1 MKNNASS
8 ALALFILVILLTTG
22 ILQFL
27 IFHTN
32 FPDYHNLLII
42 LVIAI
47 FFGGI
52 VGLIHF
58 FFRFLGGKNLS
69 ESIALLELN
78 NKELS
83 KANERYDLVA
93 KATSDTIWDW
103 NIENNN
109 FIWNKGIQEI
119 FGHQEKDI
127 VENLDWWFEK
137 IHPQDSLK
145 ISVKIY
151 AAIDDLNSDKWYD
164 EYRFRCADGS
174 YKYVINRGFF
184 IRDSENKAI
193 RMIGAIQDVTKQ
205 KTEEQRLRLFETVIT
220 KTNEA
225 VILSELTEDSENN
238 SILFVNP
245 VFNEITGY
253 YSSDVIGNPIS
264 SFLKLESNDKA
275 YGELNLALK
284 KKENAQFQI
293 KNRKKNGD
301 KYWINLSITPI
312 TDKDDQQTHWIFI
325 LRDITVEKQKEE
337 EREKLIIELT
347 QNNKDLKQFSYI
359 TAHNLKAPLSNLTSL
374 LSLLKDIHID
384 DKELQ
389 DILDGFSKSTELLND
404 TINDLSKIIV
414 IKDNTA
420 VDKELITISVTVDN
434 IIKQLGFLLLE
445 KKPKII
451 LNYDKDVVVYGN
463 KLYFE
468 SIVINLMTNAL
479 KYNNPKNTLEIEID
493 SYNDEKFT
501 YLMIK
506 DNGLGID
513 LEKYKDKI
521 FGLYQRF
528 HNYPD
533 SKGLGLYLVKS
544 QVISLGGDI
553 QVKSEVGVGTTF
565 TVILPNIENSKSSLI
580 N

>member
-32 FPDYHNLLII
+32 FPNYHNLLII

-47 FFGGI
+47 CFGGI

-151 AAIDDLNSDKWYD
+151 SAIDDLNSDKWYD

-374 LSLLKDIHID
+374 LSLLEDIHID

>member
-374 LSLLKDIHID
+374 LSLLEDIHID

>member
-1 MKNNASS
+1 MMKNNTSS
-8 ALALFILVILLTTG
+8 TLALFVSVILLTTG
-22 ILQFL
+22 ILQFY
-27 IFHTN
+27 IFHNN
-32 FPDYHNLLII
+32 FPNYYKLALILII
-42 LVIAI
+42 AV
-47 FFGGI
+47 FFGII
-52 VGLIHF
+52 VGF
-58 FFRFLGGKNLS
+58 FHYYTRFLGGKNLT
-69 ESIALLELN
+69 ESVDLLKVK

-83 KANERYDLVA
+83 DANERYNMVA
-93 KATSDTIWDW
+93 RATSDTIWDW

-109 FIWNKGIQEI
+109 FVWNKGIQGV
-119 FGHQEKDI
+119 FGHQENDI
-127 VENLDWWFEK
+127 IEDLDWWFDK

-151 AAIDDLNSDKWYD
+151 AAIADPNLDKWYD
-164 EYRFRCADGS
+164 EYRFRCGDGS
-174 YKYVINRGFF
+174 YKYVVNRGFF
-184 IRDSENKAI
+184 IRDKEKKAV

-225 VILSELTEDSENN
+225 VILSELTEENENN

-245 VFNEITGY
+245 VFQKITGFD
-253 YSSDVIGNPIS
+253 SADVIGNPIS
-264 SFLKLESNDKA
+264 TILRLDNNDESFE
-275 YGELNLALK
+275 EINLALK

-293 KNRKKNGD
+293 KNKKKSGEQ
-301 KYWINLSITPI
+301 YWTNLSITPI
-312 TDKDDQQTHWIFI
+312 TDKDNQQTHWIFI
-325 LRDITVEKQKEE
+325 LRDITIEKQKEE

-374 LSLLKDIHID
+374 LSLLEDIQIED
-384 DKELQ
+384 EELQ
-389 DILDGFSKSTELLND
+389 DILDGFTKSTELLND
-404 TINDLSKIIV
+404 TINDLSEIIV
-414 IKDNTA
+414 IKDNKA
-420 VDKELITISVTVDN
+420 VDKEMITIAETVDN
-434 IIKQLGFLLLE
+434 IINQLGFLLLE
-445 KKPKII
+445 KKPKIT
-451 LNYDKDVVVYGN
+451 LNYDKTLAIYSN

-479 KYNNPKNTLEIEID
+479 KYNNPDNELQIEINSHSD
-493 SYNDEKFT
+493 GKFT
-501 YLMIK
+501 YLDIK

-513 LEKYKDKI
+513 LKKYQDKI

-553 QVKSEVGVGTTF
+553 QVKSEVGIGTTF
-565 TVILPNIENSKSSLI
+565 TVKLPINEKLNS
-580 N
+580 

>member
-1 MKNNASS
+1 MMKNNTSS
-8 ALALFILVILLTTG
+8 TLALFVSVILLTTG
-22 ILQFL
+22 ILQFY
-27 IFHTN
+27 IFHNN
-32 FPDYHNLLII
+32 FPNYYKLALILII
-42 LVIAI
+42 AV
-47 FFGGI
+47 FFGII
-52 VGLIHF
+52 VGF
-58 FFRFLGGKNLS
+58 FHYYTRFLGGKNLT
-69 ESIALLELN
+69 ESVDLLKVK

-83 KANERYDLVA
+83 DANERYNMVA
-93 KATSDTIWDW
+93 RATSDTIWDW

-109 FIWNKGIQEI
+109 FVWNKGIQGV
-119 FGHQEKDI
+119 FGHQENDI
-127 VENLDWWFEK
+127 IEDLDWWFDK

-151 AAIDDLNSDKWYD
+151 AAIADPNLDKWYD
-164 EYRFRCADGS
+164 EYRFRCGDGS
-174 YKYVINRGFF
+174 YKYVVNRGFF
-184 IRDSENKAI
+184 IRDKEKKAV

-225 VILSELTEDSENN
+225 VILSELTEENENN

-245 VFNEITGY
+245 VFQKITGFD
-253 YSSDVIGNPIS
+253 SADVIGNPIS
-264 SFLKLESNDKA
+264 TILRLDNNDESFE
-275 YGELNLALK
+275 EINLALK

-293 KNRKKNGD
+293 KNKKKSGEQ
-301 KYWINLSITPI
+301 YWTNLSITPI
-312 TDKDDQQTHWIFI
+312 TDKDNQQTHWIFI
-325 LRDITVEKQKEE
+325 LRDITIEKQKEE

-374 LSLLKDIHID
+374 LSLLEDIQIED
-384 DKELQ
+384 EELQ
-389 DILDGFSKSTELLND
+389 DILDGFTKSTELLND
-404 TINDLSKIIV
+404 TINDLSEIIV
-414 IKDNTA
+414 IKDNKA
-420 VDKELITISVTVDN
+420 VDKEMITIAETVDN
-434 IIKQLGFLLLE
+434 IINQLGFLLLE
-445 KKPKII
+445 KKPKIT
-451 LNYDKDVVVYGN
+451 LNYDKTLAIYSN

-479 KYNNPKNTLEIEID
+479 KYNNPDNELQIEINSHSD
-493 SYNDEKFT
+493 GKFI
-501 YLMIK
+501 YLDIK

-513 LEKYKDKI
+513 LKKYQDKI

-553 QVKSEVGVGTTF
+553 QVKSEVGIGTTF
-565 TVILPNIENSKSSLI
+565 TVKLPINEKLNS
-580 N
+580 

>member
-1 MKNNASS
+1 MKNNTSS
-8 ALALFILVILLTTG
+8 TLALFVSVILLTTG
-22 ILQFL
+22 ILQFY
-27 IFHTN
+27 IFHNN
-32 FPDYHNLLII
+32 FPNYYKLALILII
-42 LVIAI
+42 AV
-47 FFGGI
+47 FFGII
-52 VGLIHF
+52 VGF
-58 FFRFLGGKNLS
+58 FHYYTRFLGGKNLT
-69 ESIALLELN
+69 ESVDLLKVK

-83 KANERYDLVA
+83 DANERYNMVA
-93 KATSDTIWDW
+93 RATSDTIWDW

-109 FIWNKGIQEI
+109 FVWNKGIQGV
-119 FGHQEKDI
+119 FGHQENDI
-127 VENLDWWFEK
+127 IEDLDWWFDK

-151 AAIDDLNSDKWYD
+151 AAIADPNLDKWYD
-164 EYRFRCADGS
+164 EYRFRCGDGS
-174 YKYVINRGFF
+174 YKYVVNRGFF
-184 IRDSENKAI
+184 IRDKEKKAV

-225 VILSELTEDSENN
+225 VILSELTEENENN

-245 VFNEITGY
+245 VFQKITGFD
-253 YSSDVIGNPIS
+253 SADVIGNPIS
-264 SFLKLESNDKA
+264 TILRLDNNDESFE
-275 YGELNLALK
+275 EINLALK

-293 KNRKKNGD
+293 KNKKKSGEQ
-301 KYWINLSITPI
+301 YWTNLSITPI
-312 TDKDDQQTHWIFI
+312 TDKDNQQTHWIFI
-325 LRDITVEKQKEE
+325 LRDITIEKQKEE

-374 LSLLKDIHID
+374 LSLLEDIQIED
-384 DKELQ
+384 EELQ
-389 DILDGFSKSTELLND
+389 DILDGFTKSTELLND
-404 TINDLSKIIV
+404 TINDLSEIIV
-414 IKDNTA
+414 IKDNKA
-420 VDKELITISVTVDN
+420 VDKEMITIAETVDN
-434 IIKQLGFLLLE
+434 IINQLGFLLLE
-445 KKPKII
+445 KKPKIT
-451 LNYDKDVVVYGN
+451 LNYDKTLAIYSN

-479 KYNNPKNTLEIEID
+479 KYNNPDNELQIEINSHSD
-493 SYNDEKFT
+493 GKFT
-501 YLMIK
+501 YLDIK

-513 LEKYKDKI
+513 LKKYQDKI

-553 QVKSEVGVGTTF
+553 QVKSEVGIGTTF
-565 TVILPNIENSKSSLI
+565 TVKLPINEKLNS
-580 N
+580 

>member
-32 FPDYHNLLII
+32 FPNYHNLLII

-47 FFGGI
+47 CFGGI

-374 LSLLKDIHID
+374 LSLLEDIHID

-420 VDKELITISVTVDN
+420 VDKELITISATVDN

>member
-32 FPDYHNLLII
+32 FPNYHNLLII

-374 LSLLKDIHID
+374 LSLLEDIHID

>member
-32 FPDYHNLLII
+32 FPNYHNLLII

-47 FFGGI
+47 CFGGI

-374 LSLLKDIHID
+374 LSLLEDIHID

>member
-1 MKNNASS
+1 
-8 ALALFILVILLTTG
+8 
-22 ILQFL
+22 
-27 IFHTN
+27 
-32 FPDYHNLLII
+32 LII

-374 LSLLKDIHID
+374 LSLLEDIHID

>member
-1 MKNNASS
+1 MKNNTSS
-8 ALALFILVILLTTG
+8 TLALFVSVILLTTG
-22 ILQFL
+22 ILQFY
-27 IFHTN
+27 IFHNN
-32 FPDYHNLLII
+32 FPNYYKLALILII
-42 LVIAI
+42 AV
-47 FFGGI
+47 FFGII
-52 VGLIHF
+52 VGF
-58 FFRFLGGKNLS
+58 FHYYTRFLGGKNLT
-69 ESIALLELN
+69 ESVDLLKVK

-83 KANERYDLVA
+83 DANERYNMVA
-93 KATSDTIWDW
+93 RATSDTIWDW

-109 FIWNKGIQEI
+109 FVWNKGIQGV
-119 FGHQEKDI
+119 FGHQENDI
-127 VENLDWWFEK
+127 IEDLDWWFDK

-151 AAIDDLNSDKWYD
+151 AAIADPNLDKWYD
-164 EYRFRCADGS
+164 EYRFRCGDGS
-174 YKYVINRGFF
+174 YKYVVNRGFF
-184 IRDSENKAI
+184 IRDKEKKAV

-225 VILSELTEDSENN
+225 VILSELTEENENN

-245 VFNEITGY
+245 VFQKITGFD
-253 YSSDVIGNPIS
+253 SADVIGNPIS
-264 SFLKLESNDKA
+264 TILRLDNNDESFE
-275 YGELNLALK
+275 EINLALK

-293 KNRKKNGD
+293 KNKKKSGEQ
-301 KYWINLSITPI
+301 YWTNLSITPI
-312 TDKDDQQTHWIFI
+312 TDKDNQQTHWIFI
-325 LRDITVEKQKEE
+325 LRDITIEKQKEE

-374 LSLLKDIHID
+374 LSLLEDIQIED
-384 DKELQ
+384 EELQ
-389 DILDGFSKSTELLND
+389 DILDGFTKSTELLND
-404 TINDLSKIIV
+404 TINDLSEIIV
-414 IKDNTA
+414 IKDNKA
-420 VDKELITISVTVDN
+420 VDKEMITIAETVDN
-434 IIKQLGFLLLE
+434 IINQLGFLLLE
-445 KKPKII
+445 KKPKIT
-451 LNYDKDVVVYGN
+451 LNYDKTLAIYSN

-479 KYNNPKNTLEIEID
+479 KYNNPDNELQIEINSHSD
-493 SYNDEKFT
+493 GKFI
-501 YLMIK
+501 YLDIK

-513 LEKYKDKI
+513 LKKYQDKI

-553 QVKSEVGVGTTF
+553 QVKSEVGIGTTF
-565 TVILPNIENSKSSLI
+565 TVKLPINEKLNS
-580 N
+580 

>member
-1 MKNNASS
+1 
-8 ALALFILVILLTTG
+8 
-22 ILQFL
+22 
-27 IFHTN
+27 
-32 FPDYHNLLII
+32 
-42 LVIAI
+42 
-47 FFGGI
+47 
-52 VGLIHF
+52 
-58 FFRFLGGKNLS
+58 
-69 ESIALLELN
+69 
-78 NKELS
+78 
-83 KANERYDLVA
+83 
-93 KATSDTIWDW
+93 
-103 NIENNN
+103 
-109 FIWNKGIQEI
+109 
-119 FGHQEKDI
+119 
-127 VENLDWWFEK
+127 
-137 IHPQDSLK
+137 
-145 ISVKIY
+145 
-151 AAIDDLNSDKWYD
+151 
-164 EYRFRCADGS
+164 
-174 YKYVINRGFF
+174 
-184 IRDSENKAI
+184 
-193 RMIGAIQDVTKQ
+193 MIGAIQDVTKQ

-374 LSLLKDIHID
+374 LSLLEDIHID

>member
-32 FPDYHNLLII
+32 FPNYHNLLII

-151 AAIDDLNSDKWYD
+151 SAIDDLNSDKWYD

-374 LSLLKDIHID
+374 LSLLEDIHID

>member
-1 MKNNASS
+1 MMKNNTSS
-8 ALALFILVILLTTG
+8 TLALFISVILLTTG
-22 ILQFL
+22 ILQFY
-27 IFHTN
+27 IFHNN
-32 FPDYHNLLII
+32 FPNYYKLALILII
-42 LVIAI
+42 AV
-47 FFGGI
+47 FFGII
-52 VGLIHF
+52 VGIFHYYT
-58 FFRFLGGKNLS
+58 RFLGGKNLT
-69 ESIALLELN
+69 ESVDLLKVK

-83 KANERYDLVA
+83 DANERYNMVA
-93 KATSDTIWDW
+93 RATSDTIWDW

-109 FIWNKGIQEI
+109 FVWNKGIQGV
-119 FGHQEKDI
+119 FGHQENDI
-127 VENLDWWFEK
+127 IENLDWWFDK

-151 AAIDDLNSDKWYD
+151 AAIADPNLDKWYD
-164 EYRFRCADGS
+164 EYRFRCGDGS
-174 YKYVINRGFF
+174 YKYVVNRGFF
-184 IRDSENKAI
+184 IRDKEKKAV

-225 VILSELTEDSENN
+225 VILSELTEENENN

-245 VFNEITGY
+245 VFHKITGFDFA
-253 YSSDVIGNPIS
+253 DVIGNPIS
-264 SFLKLESNDKA
+264 TILRLDDNDESFE
-275 YGELNLALK
+275 EINLALK

-293 KNRKKNGD
+293 KNKKKSGEQ
-301 KYWINLSITPI
+301 YWTNLSITPI
-312 TDKDDQQTHWIFI
+312 TDKDNQQTHWIFI
-325 LRDITVEKQKEE
+325 LRDITIEKQKEE

-374 LSLLKDIHID
+374 LSLLEDIQIED
-384 DKELQ
+384 EELQ
-389 DILDGFSKSTELLND
+389 DILDGFTKSTELLND
-404 TINDLSKIIV
+404 TINDLSEIIV
-414 IKDNTA
+414 IKDNKA
-420 VDKELITISVTVDN
+420 VDKEMITIAETVDN
-434 IIKQLGFLLLE
+434 IINQLGFLLLE
-445 KKPKII
+445 KKPKIT
-451 LNYDKDVVVYGN
+451 LNYDKTLAIYSN

-479 KYNNPKNTLEIEID
+479 KYNNPDNELQIEINSHSD
-493 SYNDEKFT
+493 GKFT
-501 YLMIK
+501 YLDIK

-513 LEKYKDKI
+513 LKKYQDKI

-553 QVKSEVGVGTTF
+553 QVKSEVGIGTTF
-565 TVILPNIENSKSSLI
+565 TVKLPINEKLNS
-580 N
+580 